1 MVQMNS
7 FLLAVILGATPLAL
21 AQTQSPTPPT
31 DSPSS
36 ASSPHQRDATRQTGT
51 AEAPANAS
59 PEAAAGASPHQEHA
73 LGEGS
78 NGPTGD
84 KKMGDKSAADPA
96 TFVRKAALGGMTEV
110 ETSKLAATKAQDPQV
125 RSFAQ
130 KMVTDHSAANEE
142 LKALAKKKGL
152 MVPTSLDTEHQ
163 AIVQKLSAKSGAEFD
178 SAYSKQMMKD
188 HEKTVKLF
196 KGAVHS
202 SDADV
207 AAWAQKTLPTLE
219 QHDQLAA
226 QLPASRH
233 SASAQGASQRQ

>member
-1 MVQMNS
+1 VN
-7 FLLAVILGATPLAL
+7 FLVLAVVLGATPLAV

-31 DSPSS
+31 DNPSS
-36 ASSPHQRDATRQTGT
+36 ASSPHQRAATKQTGT

-59 PEAAAGASPHQEHA
+59 PEAASGASPHQEQA
-73 LGEGS
+73 VGEGS
-78 NGPTGD
+78 NGSTGG
-84 KKMGDKSAADPA
+84 KKMSDKSAADPA

-142 LKALAKKKGL
+142 LKALAQKKGL
-152 MVPTSLDTEHQ
+152 MVPTSLDPEHQ
-163 AIVQKLSAKSGAEFD
+163 AIVQKLSSKSGAEFD

-196 KGAVHS
+196 KGASHS
-202 SDADV
+202 SDTDI

-226 QLPASRH
+226 QLPGATH
-233 SASAQGASQRQ
+233 SASAHGAPQRQ